1 MPWNGREIRN
11 GEPSHPSFLFLLLES
26 PFRCHHR
33 TLLLPLRVRANRSTH
48 DTIYIAFQTAVALAD
63 FRFMQIEDKDENDV
77 PTLDQED
84 FEEVC
89 DMMIKF
95 KDYLKDLHGKD
106 EDERAHKEFSRGPVF
121 GLDD

>member
-1 MPWNGREIRN
+1 
-11 GEPSHPSFLFLLLES
+11 
-26 PFRCHHR
+26 
-33 TLLLPLRVRANRSTH
+33 
-48 DTIYIAFQTAVALAD
+48 
-63 FRFMQIEDKDENDV
+63 MQIEDKDENDV

-89 DMMIKF
+89 NMMIKF

-106 EDERAHKEFSRGPVF
+106 EDERAHNEFSRGPAF